1 MVCNVLDNAAEAS
14 PRHVAPHLAVRTGML
29 CITVRDKG
37 PGFAPAVLEQLGQ
50 RHISTKTERPGRG
63 LGLFLVLNVAR
74 SLGGRVQVRNTPPR
88 GSEVE
93 IRLPLSSIAI
103 EPGA

>member
-1 MVCNVLDNAAEAS
+1 
-14 PRHVAPHLAVRTGML
+14 ML
-29 CITVRDKG
+29 CIAVRDKG
-37 PGFAPAVLEQLGQ
+37 PGFAPMVLEQLGQ
-50 RHISTKTERPGRG
+50 RHVSTKTGRPGRG

-74 SLGGRVQVRNTPPR
+74 SLGGRVQVRNLTPR

-103 EPGA
+103 ETGA